1 MNLNGPSWCRKETT
15 KNQSHI
21 VTQCVDNGVK
31 KALTRAPQAVVLT
44 LQPKFKQM
52 ERKTVVQ
59 NFTAS
64 PSDKTS

>member
-1 MNLNGPSWCRKETT
+1 MIPPGVEKREPKINL
-15 KNQSHI
+15 HI

>member
-1 MNLNGPSWCRKETT
+1 MVSPGVEKRQQKINL
-15 KNQSHI
+15 HI
-21 VTQCVDNGVK
+21 VTQCVDKGVK

-44 LQPKFKQM
+44 LHPKFKQM